1 MPGRILVPDFS
12 SRMEQAID
20 AEKVTISSRIP
31 ALDGLRGCAIL
42 LVLLFHFTARAPYPT
57 DAASIRLQ
65 SAFDLGWSGVDL
77 FFVLSGFLITGLL
90 IDAKGSAGYF
100 KVFYARRALRI
111 LPLYYGALVV
121 MFVLPHVLTSVM
133 NPTYITPIKDQIWY
147 WGYLQ
152 NYPYLTNAWKDV
164 AGPFW
169 TLAIEE
175 QFYLAWPLLVLLLSR
190 KTYFVS
196 LSPQLSE
203 LSCIEPRACTG
214 RST

>member
-1 MPGRILVPDFS
+1 
-12 SRMEQAID
+12 MESAVAND
-20 AEKVTISSRIP
+20 RATLSSRI
-31 ALDGLRGCAIL
+31 ASLDGLRGCAIL

-57 DAASIRLQ
+57 DHASIRLQ
-65 SAFDLGWSGVDL
+65 SVFDLGWSGVDL

-111 LPLYYGALVV
+111 LPLYYGTLVV
-121 MFVLPHVLTSVM
+121 MFVLPYLLTSVM
-133 NPTYITPIKDQIWY
+133 NPTYITPFRDQIWY

-152 NYPYLTNAWKDV
+152 NYHYLTNAWSDI

-175 QFYLAWPLLVLLLSR
+175 QFYLVWPLVVLLLSR
-190 KTYFVS
+190 KHLLRLCFAVIVGALLY
-196 LSPQLSE
+196 
-203 LSCIEPRACTG
+203 RAG
-214 RST
+214 RVYWQID